1 MKTLRTIFIVF
12 FAILAINLSAQ
23 QTAVNIY
30 NPAANAKADLQAA
43 VKKAKA
49 ENKHVLIQVGGNWCP
64 WCIRLHE
71 LFHENKQIESTLKAN
86 YVFVLV
92 NYSKENKNLPLLK
105 ELEFPQR
112 FGFPVLLVLNK
123 EGRRIHTQATGL
135 LEEGKGY
142 NNEEVTAF
150 LKQWSV
156 KALDP
161 TSYPEK

>member
-1 MKTLRTIFIVF
+1 MKTLRIIYVMF
-12 FAILAINLSAQ
+12 FAFLAINLSAQ
-23 QTAVNIY
+23 QKVNIY
-30 NPAANAKADLQAA
+30 NPKANAKADIQAA

-64 WCIRLHE
+64 WCVRLHK
-71 LFHENKQIESTLKAN
+71 LFQEDNQINSALKAN

-92 NYSKENKNLPLLK
+92 NYSEENKNLPLLK

-123 EGRRIHTQATGL
+123 DGRRIHTQATGL

-142 NNEEVTAF
+142 NNEKVVAF

-161 TSYPEK
+161 ASYTEK